1 MATERV
7 DTLSRSNVPDPA
19 VVVKGPRDDEVTA
32 GVEAQRHYLGTV
44 AKQTGSLLATLNI
57 PKLAGD
63 IIS

>member
-1 MATERV
+1 
-7 DTLSRSNVPDPA
+7 
-19 VVVKGPRDDEVTA
+19 VVKGPRDDEVTA